1 MQKKG
6 QQMRR
11 VRSAI
16 GIAVVGSLVAAALVI
31 PAVAS
36 AKPPAGTQ
44 KSRVFSGTPTVGAL
58 FESATSGKHF
68 CTASVVASPQGNV
81 LMTAAHCIQ
90 GSANGVSFAPG
101 FHDGTAP
108 FGRWKVTGAYFDPAW
123 IAEQNPTRDF
133 AFLTVAP
140 RRLRGVPTDI
150 QTVTGANVLSTKPSQ
165 GETVTVPAYPDGQ
178 AKVPITCTA
187 KVYFNGIYPA
197 FNCNPYI
204 GGTSGSPWLASTSEG
219 VMVVGLI
226 AGLHQGGCYTYTSY
240 SPPLG
245 SDARAVYQRAV
256 AGAKPDIGPEPGSD
270 GCSTGL

>member
-6 QQMRR
+6 PQMRR

-16 GIAVVGSLVAAALVI
+16 VIATAASLAAAALVL
-31 PAVAS
+31 PGVAS

-44 KSRVFSGTPTVGAL
+44 KSKVFSGTPTVGAL

-68 CTASVVASPQGNV
+68 CTASVVASPRGNV
-81 LMTAAHCIQ
+81 LITAAHCIQ
-90 GSANGVSFAPG
+90 GSAKGLSFAPG

-108 FGRWKVTGAYFDPAW
+108 FGRWTVTGAYFDPAW
-123 IAEQNPTRDF
+123 IAGQNPTRDF

-140 RRLRGVPTDI
+140 KVIKGVQTDI

-165 GETVTVPAYPDGQ
+165 GEAVTVPAYPDGQ

-187 KVYFNGIYPA
+187 KVYFNGVYPA

-204 GGTSGSPWLASTSEG
+204 GGTSGSPWLAPTSEG

-245 SDARAVYQRAV
+245 SNARAVYERAV
-256 AGAKPDIGPEPGSD
+256 AGAKPDIGPDPGSD

>member
-16 GIAVVGSLVAAALVI
+16 VIAIVGSLVAAALVL
-31 PAVAS
+31 PGVAS

-44 KSRVFSGTPTVGAL
+44 KSKVFSGTPTVGAL

-81 LMTAAHCIQ
+81 LITAAHCIQ
-90 GSANGVSFAPG
+90 GSAKGISFAPG

-108 FGRWKVTGAYFDPAW
+108 FGRWTVTGAYFDPAW

-133 AFLTVAP
+133 AFLTVSP
-140 RRLRGVPTDI
+140 RKIGGVQTDI
-150 QTVTGANVLSTKPSQ
+150 QTVTGANVLSTKPSH
-165 GETVTVPAYPDGQ
+165 GEAVTVPAYPDGQ

-187 KVYFNGIYPA
+187 KVYFEGIYPA

-204 GGTSGSPWLASTSEG
+204 GGTSGSPWLAPTPEG

-245 SDARAVYQRAV
+245 SNARAVYNRAV
-256 AGAKPDIGPEPGSD
+256 AGAKPDIGPDPGSD

>member
-6 QQMRR
+6 QHMGR

-16 GIAVVGSLVAAALVI
+16 VIAIAASLAVTALVL
-31 PAVAS
+31 PGVAS

-44 KSRVFSGTPTVGAL
+44 KSKVFSGTPTVGAL
-58 FESATSGKHF
+58 FDSATSGKHF
-68 CTASVVASPQGNV
+68 CTASVVASPAGNV

-90 GSANGVSFAPG
+90 GSAKGLSFAPG

-108 FGRWKVTGAYFDPAW
+108 FGRWTVTGAYFDPAW
-123 IAEQNPTRDF
+123 ISEGNTTRDF

-140 RRLRGVPTDI
+140 RQLRGIPTDI
-150 QTVTGANVLSTKPSQ
+150 QTVTGANVLSTKPSS
-165 GETVTVPAYPDGQ
+165 GESVTVPAYPDGQ

-187 KVYFNGIYPA
+187 KVYFEGIYPA

-204 GGTSGSPWLASTSEG
+204 GGTSGSPWLAATSEG

-245 SDARAVYQRAV
+245 SDARAVYNRAV
-256 AGAKPDIGPEPGSD
+256 AGAKPEIGPDPGSD
-270 GCSTGL
+270 NCSTGL

>member
-1 MQKKG
+1 
-6 QQMRR
+6 MRR

-16 GIAVVGSLVAAALVI
+16 VIATVASLAAAALVLPGI
-31 PAVAS
+31 AS
-36 AKPPAGTQ
+36 AKPPAGTR
-44 KSRVFSGTPTVGAL
+44 KSKVFGGTPTVGAL

-68 CTASVVASPQGNV
+68 CTASVVASPGGDV

-90 GSANGVSFAPG
+90 GSAKGVSFAPG

-108 FGRWKVTGAYFDPAW
+108 FGRWTVTGAYFDPAW
-123 IAEQNPTRDF
+123 IAEGNPTRDF

-140 RRLRGVPTDI
+140 RKINGMPTEV
-150 QTVTGANVLSTKPSQ
+150 QTVTGANVLGTKPSS
-165 GETVTVPAYPDGQ
+165 GESVTVPAYPDGQ

-187 KVYFNGIYPA
+187 KVYFDGIYPA

-204 GGTSGSPWLASTSEG
+204 GGTSGSPWLAATSKG

-245 SDARAVYQRAV
+245 SAARATYDRAV
-256 AGAKPDIGPEPGSD
+256 AGAKPDIGPEAGSD